1 MLDTDARCLSALQ
14 ADESLLNRFGQVER
28 VTGGAQQCFDSLNAG
43 ECSAI
48 VTDSVALAYYT
59 H

>member
-1 MLDTDARCLSALQ
+1 M
-14 ADESLLNRFGQVER
+14 ER
-28 VTGGAQQCFDSLNAG
+28 KIGGAQQCFDSLNAG